1 MRLEVNDP
9 ALMPLY
15 ERQERALEAAFEAG
29 LQLHG
34 CVECARLDLVQ
45 RLRLMARTAEQEI
58 VGPQGEEGDPV
69 PEERNGIRRT
79 CATCQTPPPADAIRF
94 FKHGTDELK

>member
-9 ALMPLY
+9 AFMPLY
-15 ERQERALEAAFEAG
+15 ARQERALEAAFLAA
-29 LQLHG
+29 LKLYG
-34 CVECARLDLVQ
+34 CVGCARQALAQ

-58 VGPQGEEGDPV
+58 TGPQGKEDDPV
-69 PEERNGIRRT
+69 PEERVGIRRT
-79 CATCQTPPPADAIRF
+79 CPSCQTPPPEGAMRF